1 MERKIAICIS
11 TFNRPKIAAET
22 YRHIREYQPESS
34 KIFIIED
41 FSDNLSG
48 IASYQFDER
57 AGIPKVKNKCLE
69 LAYDWGATDIFC
81 FDDDTYPLVMG
92 WEKPYINSKYNHLCY
107 TFNNTI
113 YAHLDDCNYYH
124 LANGCMMYFKR
135 ICLDTVGG
143 FDERFGLG
151 KYEHVNLSQRIYNA
165 GLIPYYYMDVKNSNE
180 LLYCMDSD
188 NKVIRSF
195 DENLDK
201 ELIDKNRLHFM
212 NNKTSKTFISF
223 LA

>member
-1 MERKIAICIS
+1 MKQQTVICIS
-11 TFNRPKIAAET
+11 TFNRPEIVKET
-22 YRHIREYQPESS
+22 LRNIKLYQPEGS
-34 KIFIIED
+34 KIFIVED
-41 FSDNLSG
+41 YSDNLSG
-48 IASYQFDER
+48 IADFTFSER
-57 AGIPKVKNKCLE
+57 VGIPKVKNKCLE
-69 LAYDWGATDIFC
+69 LAYNAKGTDIFL
-81 FDDDTYPLVMG
+81 FDDDTYSICNY
-92 WEKPYINSKYNHLCY
+92 WDEPYINSDYNHLCY
-107 TFNNTI
+107 TFNDTLF
-113 YAHLDDCNYYH
+113 ASLDDCNYYH

-165 GLIPYYYMDVKNSNE
+165 GLIPYYYMDVKNSNG

-212 NNKTSKTFISF
+212 NNKTSKEFISF
-223 LA
+223 K